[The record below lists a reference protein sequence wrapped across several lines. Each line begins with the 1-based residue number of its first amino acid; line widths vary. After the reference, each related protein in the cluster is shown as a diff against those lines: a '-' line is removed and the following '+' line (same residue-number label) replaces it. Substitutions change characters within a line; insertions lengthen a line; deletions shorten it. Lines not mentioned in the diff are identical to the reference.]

1 MPNMINPRLLSGNEA
16 IALGA
21 YHAGVQVA
29 AAYPGTPSTEILE
42 NLAHFPGLHAQWS
55 ANEKV
60 AMEVALGASYAGV
73 RAMASMKQV
82 GLNVASDPF
91 MAAATTGIDGG
102 LVVACADDP
111 GIHSSQCEQDNR
123 HFARMA
129 KVPMLEPSDSQEA
142 YDFLSAAFNLSEQ
155 FDTPVLLRT
164 TTRIAHSKTLV
175 TVTGERHEPVRTPAF
190 KYNPSKYVM
199 LPTSARLRRPI
210 MEERLVKLGE
220 FAETTPLNHIVSGT
234 RDIGIICSGIS
245 YQYAREVIPGA
256 SFLKLGLTYPLPRQ
270 LITSFA
276 SMVDHLFVIEELDPF
291 LEEIIRSFGI
301 MVTGKEFFPRVGE
314 LSVATVAS
322 ALRQAG
328 ALPAAT
334 THVHAVSNLPL
345 PKRPP
350 VLCPGCPHSGAF
362 YVLSTMGQRSR
373 PRNRKGPLP
382 ESSLVITGDI
392 GCYTLGAYP
401 PLSAMDTTTCMGAGI
416 GEALGIEKAGLHKG
430 KKIVALIG
438 DSTFVHSGMTGLA
451 DAVYNNGHFTLII
464 LDNSTTAMTG
474 HQDHPG
480 TGISARGETVP
491 QINIETVVRGIGV
504 KNVSVVNS
512 FDIKAVRTAIRASMD
527 CGELSVVIVRGG
539 CSVRL
544 KKKPGPR
551 SVEEAKCDRCGICL
565 MIGCAAIQDDGSR
578 ITIDASLCAG
588 DACTIC
594 QQVCPRKAIS
604 SSGAPNVG

>member
-1 MPNMINPRLLSGNEA
+1 MPEKNIPRLLSGNEA
-16 IALGA
+16 LALGA
-21 YHAGVQVA
+21 YHAGVRVA

-42 NLAHFPGLHAQWS
+42 NLARFPGLHAQWS

-73 RAMASMKQV
+73 RALVSMKQV

-91 MAAATTGIDGG
+91 MAAATTGVDGG

-123 HFARMA
+123 HFARLA
-129 KVPMLEPSDSQEA
+129 KVPMLEPADSQEA
-142 YDFLSAAFNLSEQ
+142 YDFMPIAFGLSEQ

-175 TVTGERHEPVRTPAF
+175 QVSGERPAQLPAPSF
-190 KYNPSKYVM
+190 KYNPPKYVM
-199 LPTSARLRRPI
+199 LPTSARLRRPLI
-210 MEERLVKLGE
+210 EERLVKLAE
-220 FAETTPLNHIVSGT
+220 YAETAAVNRIIHGTPET
-234 RDIGIICSGIS
+234 GIICSGIS
-245 YQYAREVIPGA
+245 FQYAREVIPGA
-256 SFLKLGLTYPLPRQ
+256 SFLKLGMTYPLPRR
-270 LITSFA
+270 LIAAFA
-276 SMVDHLFVIEELDPF
+276 TEVKRIFIIEELDPF
-291 LEEIIRSFGI
+291 LEEIILSFGVP
-301 MVTGKEFFPRVGE
+301 VTGKEFFPRVGE
-314 LSVATVAS
+314 LSVAIVAS
-322 ALRQAG
+322 ALRRAG
-328 ALPAAT
+328 ALPAAP
-334 THVHAVSNLPL
+334 AVSFVNPLSL

-362 YVLSTMGQRSR
+362 YALSTMGQRSR
-373 PRNRKGPLP
+373 PRGRAGPLP
-382 ESSLVITGDI
+382 ESGMVITGDI

-416 GEALGIEKAGLHKG
+416 GEALGMEKSGLYEG

-451 DAVYNNGHFTLII
+451 DAVYNHGHFTLII

-480 TGISARGETVP
+480 TGISARGEAATQV
-491 QINIETVVRGIGV
+491 NIEAVVRGIGV
-504 KNVSVVNS
+504 KNVAVVPA
-512 FDIKAVRTAIRASMD
+512 FEVKTVRAAIRAALDSR
-527 CGELSVVIVRGG
+527 ELSVVIVRGG

-544 KKKPGPR
+544 KQKPGPR
-551 SVEEAKCDRCGICL
+551 AVDGGKCDRCGVCL
-565 MIGCAAIQDDGSR
+565 MIGCPAIQDNGER
-578 ITIDASLCAG
+578 IAIDATLCAG

-594 QQVCPRKAIS
+594 QQICPRKAIS
-604 SSGAPNVG
+604 PAGAPHAG